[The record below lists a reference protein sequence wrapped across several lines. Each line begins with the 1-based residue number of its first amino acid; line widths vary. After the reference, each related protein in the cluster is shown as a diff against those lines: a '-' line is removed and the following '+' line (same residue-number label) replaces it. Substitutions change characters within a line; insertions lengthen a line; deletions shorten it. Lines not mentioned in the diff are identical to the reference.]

1 MQFVAK
7 TKFVWYSAF
16 KLRPLAD
23 VIRGKDALHAMHW
36 LSLYKTKRSIPVQK
50 TLKSA
55 IANAKDLQ
63 SIEAQNLFVKEIRV
77 DQGAIRY
84 SFKPGAMGRAMPQRR
99 RQCHITIVLESK
111 VMQSRAMSSQKKK
124 EA

>member
-23 VIRGKDALHAMHW
+23 IIRGKDASYAMQW
-36 LSLYKTKRSIPVQK
+36 LSLYKNKRTVPVKK

-55 IANAKDLQ
+55 IANAFDLQ
-63 SIEAQNLFVKEIRV
+63 GIEAQNLSVKEIRV

-84 SFKPGAMGRAMPQRR
+84 SFKPGAMGRAMHQRR
-99 RQCHITIVLESK
+99 LQCHITVVLEPK
-111 VMQSRAMSSQKKK
+111 VTLSHKKK

>member
-1 MQFVAK
+1 MQFVSK

-23 VIRGKDALHAMHW
+23 VIRGKDALHAMQW
-36 LSLYKTKRSIPVQK
+36 LSLYKTKRSIPVKK

-55 IANAKDLQ
+55 IANAFDREG
-63 SIEAQNLFVKEIRV
+63 IEVQNLFVKEIRV
-77 DQGAIRY
+77 DQGTIRY

-99 RQCHITIVLESK
+99 RQCHITIILEPK
-111 VMQSRAMSSQKKK
+111 VTQSRVTLSHKKK

>member
-7 TKFVWYSAF
+7 TKFVWYSPY

-23 VIRGKDALHAMHW
+23 VIRGKDASYAMHW
-36 LSLYKTKRSIPVQK
+36 LALYNNKRSVPVRK

-55 IANAKDLQ
+55 VANAYDLQ
-63 SIEAQNLFVKEIRV
+63 GVEVKDLFVKEIRV
-77 DQGAIRY
+77 DQGPIRY
-84 SFKPGAMGRAMPQRR
+84 YFKPGAMGRAMPQRS
-99 RQCHITIVLESK
+99 RQCHIMVVVEPK
-111 VMQSRAMSSQKKK
+111 KKK

>member
-23 VIRGKDALHAMHW
+23 VIRGKDALYAVQW
-36 LSLYKTKRSIPVQK
+36 LSLYKTKRSIPVRK

-55 IANAKDLQ
+55 IANALDLQ
-63 SIEAQNLFVKEIRV
+63 GIEAQDLFIKEICV
-77 DQGAIRY
+77 DQGTIRY
-84 SFKPGAMGRAMPQRR
+84 SFKPGAMGRAMHQRR
-99 RQCHITIVLESK
+99 RQCHITVVLEPK
-111 VMQSRAMSSQKKK
+111 VTLSQKKK

>member
-7 TKFVWYSAF
+7 TKFVWYSPY

-23 VIRGKDALHAMHW
+23 IIRGKNALYAMQW
-36 LSLYKTKRSIPVQK
+36 LSLYKNKRSVPVQK

-55 IANAKDLQ
+55 VANAYDLKGV
-63 SIEAQNLFVKEIRV
+63 EAQDLFVKEVRV
-77 DQGAIRY
+77 DQGPIRY
-84 SFKPGAMGRAMPQRR
+84 YFKPGAMGRAMHQRR
-99 RQCHITIVLESK
+99 RQCHIMIVLEPK
-111 VMQSRAMSSQKKK
+111 KKK